1 MAAVERIV
9 VQATA
14 LDKAAF
20 AAKAKKL
27 DMPLSELMR
36 RGAFAYQ
43 SSDTDAE
50 LGALAEAAMYFST
63 HCLQDPKG
71 VSVGA
76 VPFLHL
82 FGIVA
87 GGWQLMRGAVAAQKK
102 IDAGDNDPFYISKV
116 LTARF
121 FADHALAAAKGLAYT
136 VKNGGAAAVAITDE
150 MF

>member
-1 MAAVERIV
+1 MSSRPARSLTSLSMYIHCPCPLGAFMGGFMAAVERIV

-50 LGALAEAAMYFST
+50 LGALAEAAKAAAD
-63 HCLQDPKG
+63 QA
-71 VSVGA
+71 GA
-76 VPFLHL
+76 AIDAALDFIEASNHR
-82 FGIVA
+82 IA
-87 GGWQLMRGAVAAQKK
+87 AMEAAAAQPVKP
-102 IDAGDNDPFYISKV
+102 AGRLPSRSA
-116 LTARF
+116 ARK
-121 FADHALAAAKGLAYT
+121 AA
-136 VKNGGAAAVAITDE
+136 
-150 MF
+150 

>member
-14 LDKAAF
+14 QDKAAF

-50 LGALAEAAMYFST
+50 LGALAEAA
-63 HCLQDPKG
+63 K
-71 VSVGA
+71 
-76 VPFLHL
+76 
-82 FGIVA
+82 
-87 GGWQLMRGAVAAQKK
+87 
-102 IDAGDNDPFYISKV
+102 
-116 LTARF
+116 
-121 FADHALAAAKGLAYT
+121 AAADQAGAAIDDAIHFI
-136 VKNGGAAAVAITDE
+136 NASNRRIAAMEAAAVKPAKSADRGVSRSAPQKAA
-150 MF
+150 